1 MAFVNSYPD
10 LKTRKD
16 SRSNLL
22 RISIK
27 RNTIVSGVLFI
38 LVLTFSLTTYFVFN
52 DLKRRRV
59 LFFPELKSLKLSGE
73 VRYLPKRND
82 MESEIELLLK
92 ELILGP
98 SREDHLMLV
107 SRNVK
112 LLSMIVKN
120 REVFV
125 NFSSDILFEVAQ
137 NRLGLNETFSAIADS
152 IIFNFP
158 TIRRVYFF
166 IEGQIPKGTDYVKG
180 LGYDNKILK

>member
-1 MAFVNSYPD
+1 M
-10 LKTRKD
+10 RK
-16 SRSNLL
+16 
-22 RISIK
+22 SIE
-27 RNTIVSGVLFI
+27 RNTIISGALFI
-38 LVLTFSLTTYFVFN
+38 FVLALSLTMYFVFN

-73 VRYLPKRND
+73 VRYLPKRDD

-112 LLSMIVKN
+112 LLSTIAKK

-125 NFSSDILFEVAQ
+125 NFSSDIIFEVTE

-158 TIRRVYFF
+158 SIKRVYFF
-166 IEGQIPKGTDYVKG
+166 IEGQIPKGSEYVNG
-180 LGYDNKILK
+180 LGYDKKILK